1 VSAFSGQSVALV
13 LGAGGARG
21 LAHIGV
27 IEVLQARGFEINA
40 VVGCSMGSLVGGI
53 FAAGKLQQYR
63 DWTCKLDRS
72 DVLRLLDFNFGLPG
86 LIRGDRVIGVLR
98 DLVGEHRIEDLAIPF
113 TAVATDLDS
122 QREVWLSRG
131 SLFDAIRAS
140 IAIPML
146 FTPHRVD
153 GRDLV
158 DGGLLA
164 PLPIAP
170 TRSAHV
176 DRVIAVD
183 VNGPI
188 AWHLP
193 GDPPSDETLAAAYG
207 VDVDLVHEDEEV
219 AAEDEEGA
227 SLRARMTALWNSWR
241 EHDEPVRDN
250 GHKRSMLDLMARSLD
265 TMHAHMTR
273 MHLAQDPPDLLIQIP
288 SNTCAIYEYWRARE
302 MIELGRRAAEKAL
315 AELAE

>member
-1 VSAFSGQSVALV
+1 SVALV

-131 SLFDAIRAS
+131 SLF
-140 IAIPML
+140 
-146 FTPHRVD
+146 
-153 GRDLV
+153 
-158 DGGLLA
+158 
-164 PLPIAP
+164 
-170 TRSAHV
+170 
-176 DRVIAVD
+176 
-183 VNGPI
+183 
-188 AWHLP
+188 
-193 GDPPSDETLAAAYG
+193 
-207 VDVDLVHEDEEV
+207 
-219 AAEDEEGA
+219 
-227 SLRARMTALWNSWR
+227 
-241 EHDEPVRDN
+241 
-250 GHKRSMLDLMARSLD
+250 
-265 TMHAHMTR
+265 
-273 MHLAQDPPDLLIQIP
+273 
-288 SNTCAIYEYWRARE
+288 
-302 MIELGRRAAEKAL
+302 
-315 AELAE
+315 